1 MSTEKIMDYIKANP
15 GATKANISEASDIKG
30 LQLHNFLSK
39 LVREGQLIVAGQGND
54 ATYDLVKPDENTNVI
69 VDNNDEA
76 GEPQDEE
83 LTNETAGQDDNQ
95 QPWVTS
101 EESTLKDQPASKAIT
116 TRNNDKYS
124 FMGQELGKGPLCREL
139 IRHIAQQGITF
150 KKLKE
155 MFPDDLIPRFGVFQD
170 VERAREISGQKYD
183 RYFFKESYV
192 IKLKDKN
199 IVCTNQLTL
208 PLIEKIIAR
217 AKELGY
223 EIK

>member
-1 MSTEKIMDYIKANP
+1 MNTEKTIGYIKANP
-15 GATKANISEASDIKG
+15 GATKASISEATGVKG

-39 LVREGQLIVAGQGND
+39 LVREGQLMVAGQGNE
-54 ATYDLVKPDENTNVI
+54 ATYDLVEQDGHRNVI
-69 VDNNDEA
+69 VDNKDWA
-76 GEPQDEE
+76 GEPQGGES
-83 LTNETAGQDDNQ
+83 TNGTAGQNANQ
-95 QPWVTS
+95 PVITNEVT
-101 EESTLKDQPASKAIT
+101 TAKDHSVSKAVT
-116 TRNNDKYS
+116 TRNNTKYS

-155 MFPDDLIPRFGVFQD
+155 MFPDELIPRFGVFQD
-170 VERAREISGQKYD
+170 MEKAREISGHKYD
-183 RYFFKESYV
+183 RYFFKESDV

-199 IVCTNQLTL
+199 VVCTNQLTL